1 MKINSQN
8 IEQYIISYLEGLLSQ
23 QEIDELFL
31 FLSMNPHFSDL
42 FNVIKQTKLKQ
53 DKTIKYKDKQK
64 LKQIPL
70 SLDDIDNLDLLCIRY
85 YEDDLTITEKAF
97 LERYIEE
104 NEEASKIF
112 KTYNILK
119 LKPDET
125 LKYNNKQELK
135 FEDPPEEL
143 IIAKIENELTP
154 EQRKKIEDL
163 LETFPEYKE
172 QLNLYQQFKLKPYND
187 YYPNK
192 NHLKKQY
199 RYISF
204 KPFITFSVAASILF
218 VLYIWGFHYKK
229 NEKSLI
235 ANVKPNNEVT
245 LKQPLSLKP
254 KIKQLKQQTFA
265 FKKHIDRKEQEII
278 INNTLAHQEIKDTIK
293 YQNDTTKNTHFIV
306 SQNKTLNSNLDSVYN
321 EILSKILANSK
332 YNLFHEIT
340 YLLNQEE
347 YKKQASVKI
356 SMWNI
361 LENSS
366 QFFSKQT
373 GKKILIKKIE
383 VKPNRVRQEITIG
396 NVSFTRIFSKK

>member
-31 FLSMNPHFSDL
+31 FLSMNPQFNDL
-42 FNVIKQTKLKQ
+42 LNVIKQTKLIQ

-70 SLDDIDNLDLLCIRY
+70 GLDDIDNLDLLCIRY
-85 YEDDLTITEKAF
+85 YEDDLTIAEKAF

-119 LKPDET
+119 LQPDET

-135 FEDPPEEL
+135 FEESPEEL

-154 EQRKKIEDL
+154 EQRKKIKDL

-172 QLNLYQQFKLKPYND
+172 QLNLYQQLKLKPYND

-192 NHLKKQY
+192 NQLKKKH

-204 KPFITFSVAASILF
+204 KPFITISVAASILF
-218 VLYIWGFHYKK
+218 VLYILGFHYKT

-245 LKQPLSLKP
+245 LKQPITLKP
-254 KIKQLKQQTFA
+254 KIKQVKQQTFA
-265 FKKHIDRKEQEII
+265 IKKHIDKNEQEI
-278 INNTLAHQEIKDTIK
+278 INNTLAYQEIKDTIK
-293 YQNDTTKNTHFIV
+293 YQSDNTNNTQFIV
-306 SQNKTLNSNLDSVYN
+306 NQNKTLNSNLDSVYS

-347 YKKQASVKI
+347 YKKQATVKI

-373 GKKILIKKIE
+373 GKKILIKKTE

-396 NVSFTRIFSKK
+396 NVSFTRIFSRK